1 MSKLNNFVLWIQEKI
16 MIFTSLVIAAMILMS
31 AIMRYVFHS
40 DFYGMEEVVIIL
52 AFWLYFMGSSYAAYE
67 DSHIKADL
75 LSSMAKTKKTKAIFS
90 AVKNFL
96 SLLISIL
103 VTVWCVEFIVWNIH
117 MNPKSPVYG
126 IPLLISQVPI
136 LISFTLMTI
145 YIFGHL
151 VNDIKEIKNNK

>member
-1 MSKLNNFVLWIQEKI
+1 MSKLNKFVLWIQEKI

-40 DFYGMEEVVIIL
+40 DFYGMEEIVIIL

-75 LSSMAKTKKTKAIFS
+75 LSSMAKTKKTKAILS
-90 AVKNFL
+90 AIKNVL
-96 SLLISIL
+96 SLLISLL
-103 VTVWCVEFIVWNIH
+103 VTKWCLGFIIWNIK

-126 IPLLISQVPI
+126 IPLLISQIPI
-136 LISFTLMTI
+136 LISFVLMTI
-145 YIFGHL
+145 YIFTHL
-151 VNDIKEIKNNK
+151 VNDVNELKNNK